1 MKKDYKITPIIP
13 ALILWIAV
21 MVAVL
26 IEGNALAIEPP
37 ITPQIMLPERVLVV
51 DKLYHDAC
59 SELGDQCAIDLKA
72 IAIKESGEDD
82 TAIGDGGTSFGRFQI
97 HLPAHPEITI
107 EEAQDIKF
115 ATNWTVNNL
124 VSNGY
129 PEYRTYAI
137 RRHNGSADN
146 PITYEYF
153 LEVDRISKTL
163 W

>member
-72 IAIKESGEDD
+72 IAI
-82 TAIGDGGTSFGRFQI
+82 
-97 HLPAHPEITI
+97 
-107 EEAQDIKF
+107 
-115 ATNWTVNNL
+115 
-124 VSNGY
+124 
-129 PEYRTYAI
+129 
-137 RRHNGSADN
+137 
-146 PITYEYF
+146 
-153 LEVDRISKTL
+153 
-163 W
+163 